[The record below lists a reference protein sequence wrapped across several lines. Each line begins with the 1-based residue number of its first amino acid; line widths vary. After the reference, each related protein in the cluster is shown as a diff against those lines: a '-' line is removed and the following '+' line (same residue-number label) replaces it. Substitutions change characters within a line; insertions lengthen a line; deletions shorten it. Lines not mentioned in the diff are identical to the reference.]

1 MRYLIFLIV
10 SNPVL
15 TLVVTNKRGN
25 MSEAIKK
32 IGITTLV
39 VASALLLMTPM
50 LAAAAN
56 PHFIGTPT
64 INKSISGTTATLTTS
79 GKVAGLGS
87 APTQVF
93 LTTSGVTAETECEN
107 RGGNNPPGQDATF
120 GPTQGQVTTIQ
131 PRNGQ
136 ITFNNAAPLSI
147 TVTAEQAG
155 CPDRMTPSITS
166 VTFFDVELHVVQG
179 GTELIHDFGDVDP

>member
-1 MRYLIFLIV
+1 M
-10 SNPVL
+10 
-15 TLVVTNKRGN
+15 TGN
-25 MSEAIKK
+25 SKK
-32 IGITTLV
+32 IGIPAATTI
-39 VASALLLMTPM
+39 ASALLLMAPM
-50 LAAAAN
+50 LAAAQN

-64 INKSISGTTATLTTS
+64 INKSISGTTATITTS

-87 APTQVF
+87 APTDFF
-93 LTTSGVTAETECEN
+93 LTTSSVTAETECTN

-120 GPTQGQVTTIQ
+120 GPTQGQTTTIT

-155 CPDRMTPSITS
+155 CPDNQTPSITS
-166 VTFFDVELHVVQG
+166 ATFFDVTLHLVQNG
-179 GTELIHDFGDVDP
+179 EEVLTFEFGDVDP

>member
-1 MRYLIFLIV
+1 M
-10 SNPVL
+10 
-15 TLVVTNKRGN
+15 TGN
-25 MSEAIKK
+25 SKK
-32 IGITTLV
+32 IGIPAATTI
-39 VASALLLMTPM
+39 ASALLLMAPM
-50 LAAAAN
+50 LAAAAS

-64 INKSISGTTATLTTS
+64 VNKSISGTTATITTS

-87 APTQVF
+87 APTQFF
-93 LTTSGVTAETECEN
+93 LTTSSVTAETECTN

-120 GPTQGQVTTIQ
+120 GPTQGQTTTIQ

-155 CPDRMTPSITS
+155 CPDHQAPSITS
-166 VTFFDVELHVVQG
+166 ATFSDVVLHLVQNG
-179 GTELIHDFGDVDP
+179 EEVLTFNFGDVDP